1 MNMKRQ
7 PDPQPSSS
15 RPQQPGISQPLA
27 TPGQP
32 AVRPATQ
39 QQPGAQPP
47 TTPTTAQSQ
56 PRQPTPHPLHPRTSV
71 QRPRAGEPP
80 AAPAGV
86 DADDVKKGRLF
97 SLDAYRGFVM
107 LVLAASGFG
116 ILQLTQL
123 PPEAPVWQQ
132 LDYDTWQRIGF
143 NFDHTVWRSDF
154 DWIGVSFWDLLQP
167 AFMFIVGVAM
177 PFSYARRQAL
187 GEGAI
192 SRATHAVLR
201 AFVLILLGVFLSSNW
216 SGQTNWTFVNVLSQ
230 IGLGYLFVYALMGR
244 RFWIQLA
251 VFVLIL
257 AGYWGW
263 FFSYTPAAD
272 YNYATVGATEDTI
285 LADPFASWSKNA
297 NVAHDLDVWF
307 LNKFPHPNNQ
317 PFTFNEGGYQTL
329 NFVPAICTM
338 LLGVFCGQ
346 LLLSERRWW
355 QKFFLLVL
363 GGGVCLG
370 LGVLAG
376 QYACPIVKRIWT
388 PSWVLFSGA
397 WVIWGLAAFYLL
409 FDLCRLRW
417 LAWPLVVVGMNSLAF
432 YMMGQLMRPWA
443 EKTFA
448 THFTGLLAYWP
459 GQTMLADDMFGRLV
473 GPISAVI
480 VFWLIALWMYRQ
492 KFFVR
497 V

>member
-1 MNMKRQ
+1 MNMKRP
-7 PDPQPSSS
+7 PDPQSSSS
-15 RPQQPGISQPLA
+15 RPQAVAAGPSSTAPG
-27 TPGQP
+27 P
-32 AVRPATQ
+32 AVRSVAPTQ
-39 QQPGAQPP
+39 LAGPP
-47 TTPTTAQSQ
+47 TSPQTT
-56 PRQPTPHPLHPRTSV
+56 QPTPRPLHPRAAAQR
-71 QRPRAGEPP
+71 QRPVVPA
-80 AAPAGV
+80 AAPADVAAV
-86 DADDVKKGRLF
+86 DIKQGRLF

-116 ILQLTQL
+116 ILQLSQL
-123 PPEAPVWQQ
+123 PPEAPVWQK

-177 PFSYARRQAL
+177 PFAYARRKAL
-187 GEGAI
+187 GEGVF
-192 SRATHAVLR
+192 SRTIHAMLR
-201 AFVLILLGVFLSSNW
+201 AIVLILLGVLLSSNW
-216 SGQTNWTFVNVLSQ
+216 STQTNWTFVNVLSQ
-230 IGLGYLFVYALMGR
+230 IGLGYLFVYVLMGF

-263 FFSYTPAAD
+263 FYSYTLPAD
-272 YNYATVGATEDTI
+272 YNYAAVGATDPETI
-285 LADPFASWSKNA
+285 MEGRFAPWSKNA
-297 NVAHDLDVWF
+297 NVAHHFDVTF
-307 LNKFPHPNNQ
+307 LNMFPRPLER
-317 PFTFNEGGYQTL
+317 PFEFNEGGYQTL
-329 NFVPAICTM
+329 NFIPAIGTM

-346 LLLSERRWW
+346 LLLSDRRWW

-376 QYACPIVKRIWT
+376 QYACPIIKRIWT
-388 PSWVLFSGA
+388 PSWVLYSGA

-417 LAWPLVVVGMNSLAF
+417 LAFPLVVIGMNSLAF
-432 YMMGQLMRPWA
+432 YMMGQLMRPWT
-443 EKTFA
+443 EKTVE
-448 THFTGLLAYWP
+448 THFGALLAVWP
-459 GQTMLADDMFGRLV
+459 GPELLADTMFGRLV
-473 GPISAVI
+473 GPISVVI